1 LSEVSRDRQMKAKV
15 GIYVCE
21 CGPNI
26 AEKVDMD
33 RILAE
38 LSELGDYKDI
48 ELVVKK
54 YGFLCSGQGQQFLE
68 EEIAGN
74 GFTHLVIGA
83 CSPRDHDSTFMGV
96 CGKADLNPYLYK
108 LVNIREHCTWVIDD
122 IEKATDK
129 AITYIHAGISRVLH
143 QTELFEKPFDI
154 NPDTLVIG
162 GGITGLEAALS
173 LSSDSR
179 RVFLVEKADRLGGR
193 AGSLAGMSFD
203 QSEGADFISDRI
215 DSVNGD
221 RNITV
226 LLNTEVSKV
235 IGFLGNF
242 EIELS
247 TGEGDGPKDIMVGA
261 IVTAT
266 GCMLYDPS
274 EDDHFSYSG
283 SDEVYTSESIGTMF
297 AEEGRIELASGE
309 QPSSVALVHCVGRND
324 RNYCSG
330 ICCGYMMRLAG
341 LFRQQSPEIEIT
353 EFYRDICLP
362 GKNGSDTL
370 RAAEN
375 AAVSFV
381 RVKDIQLN
389 GTSISFEEIDGQSKD
404 RTFDMVVLAP
414 ALIPSTDAGD
424 LSELLGISLDETG
437 FFAEA
442 HRMINPSGTS
452 TDGVFVAGTAHGPSG
467 LVDSMRF
474 ARAASG
480 QILTRLIP
488 GEKLIPEVMVSEVM
502 ESYCTGCGNCLDVC
516 VYGAIYADDSK
527 GVSVINE
534 AVCRGCGNCFGS
546 CPSGALRTKHFTN
559 AQIYRE
565 VDEALR

>member
-1 LSEVSRDRQMKAKV
+1 LSEVIRDRQTKAKV

-38 LSELGDYKDI
+38 LSALGDYQDI

-54 YGFLCSGQGQQFLE
+54 YGFLCSGPGKEFLE
-68 EEIAGN
+68 EEIKNN

-96 CGKADLNPYLYK
+96 CEKTDLNPYLYK
-108 LVNIREHCTWVIDD
+108 IVNIREHCTWVIDD

-143 QTELFEKPFDI
+143 QTELFERPFDI

-162 GGITGLEAALS
+162 GGIAGLETALS

-179 RVFLVEKADRLGGR
+179 KVFLVEKTDRLGGR
-193 AGSLAGMSFD
+193 AGSLAGLTHD
-203 QSEGADFISDRI
+203 QQKGTNFISDRI

-221 RNITV
+221 LNISV
-226 LLNTEVSKV
+226 LLNTEVRKV

-242 EIELS
+242 EVELS
-247 TGEGDGPKDIMVGA
+247 TGDGGEPREILVGA

-274 EDDHFSYSG
+274 EDDSFSYSG
-283 SDEVYTSESIGTMF
+283 SDEVYTSENIGMMF
-297 AEEGRIELASGE
+297 AEDARIELRSGE
-309 QPSSVALVHCVGRND
+309 QPSSVALVHCVGRNE

-341 LFRQQSPEIEIT
+341 LFRQQFPEIGIT

-362 GKNGSDTL
+362 GKNGSETL
-370 RAAEN
+370 RAAES
-375 AAVSFV
+375 AGVAFV
-381 RVKDIQLN
+381 RVRNLQLN
-389 GTSISFEEIDGQSKD
+389 GTSVSFEDMNGQSKD

-414 ALIPSTDAGD
+414 ALVPSTEADD
-424 LSELLGISLDETG
+424 LADLLGISLDETG
-437 FFAEA
+437 FFSEA

-452 TDGVFVAGTAHGPSG
+452 IDGVFIAGTAHGPSS
-467 LVDSMRF
+467 LTDSMRF
-474 ARAASG
+474 ARAAAG

-488 GEKLIPEVMVSEVM
+488 GEKLVPEVMVSEVL
-502 ESYCTGCGNCLDVC
+502 EGYCTGCGNCLDVC

-527 GVSVINE
+527 GISVVNE